1 MKLNYLLT
9 IKNINFSLEL
19 NQLDYIQKMYNY
31 FKESLKYFSI
41 SLLFIHCFLVNNNP
55 AFSET
60 VKQKLTQSTKKVDE
74 KEEKPNKVK
83 KSGFMKIGLGG
94 KSSSGGTAQQTTQS
108 TKKVKPNN
116 VKKNGS
122 GKPDGFSNSSLS
134 ETAKQKSIQST
145 QKALESDEIINSK
158 AKKSDENKLDK
169 VSRASSNAKDKFYL
183 GSSLNLMRSSYNAT
197 AQQSE
202 TKANFTNSLISLV
215 QNQIKEL
222 EQKEVSIKT
231 QIKSFEQEKTQLE
244 ASRVQT
250 QTILKDQ
257 VTILTGMLLDN
268 VSQSLIDAQNLNI
281 SVINDEI
288 RKLTQQIKEMEN
300 NIASLNQELPL
311 IPDKIETLN
320 GNIAS
325 IGDLQN
331 RLDSVGSNSSSN
343 NIGISLFAG
352 YVKNL
357 NKVYLSQ
364 EIGLEIGKTK
374 IGSNKSNEIEA
385 RGGMAM
391 FANVRFGYRVDTE
404 TDVYVGFGLKR
415 QSFLLQY
422 IYDDFNFSTRTSVTF
437 FNLLVGGEKE
447 IMQNFGTFVELNYQ
461 TSLKNSDFQL
471 TSQKFDFKTFQLKG
485 GFRYYV
491 DEKDV
496 FNLFKGLR

>member
-1 MKLNYLLT
+1 MF
-9 IKNINFSLEL
+9 IN
-19 NQLDYIQKMYNY
+19 
-31 FKESLKYFSI
+31 
-41 SLLFIHCFLVNNNP
+41 CFLTNNNL
-55 AFSET
+55 AFGEA
-60 VKQKLTQSTKKVDE
+60 VKQKSTQSTKKANE
-74 KEEKPNKVK
+74 KQVKPQNVK
-83 KSGFMKIGLGG
+83 KSGSVHTGEI
-94 KSSSGGTAQQTTQS
+94 
-108 TKKVKPNN
+108 
-116 VKKNGS
+116 
-122 GKPDGFSNSSLS
+122 SNSYLP
-134 ETAKQKSIQST
+134 ETENKSPLRFT
-145 QKALESDEIINSK
+145 QQALESDAIINSK
-158 AKKSDENKLDK
+158 AKKNYENKLEK
-169 VSRASSNAKDKFYL
+169 VSGVSSNSKDKFYL

-222 EQKEVSIKT
+222 EQKEINIQN
-231 QIKSFEQEKTQLE
+231 QINVFGRDKIQLE
-244 ASRVQT
+244 AEEVRIQALLNSQVAVLGSLLSQAT
-250 QTILKDQ
+250 TPQSIIDSYNSTIDS
-257 VTILTGMLLDN
+257 TR
-268 VSQSLIDAQNLNI
+268 
-281 SVINDEI
+281 DEI
-288 RKLTQQIKEMEN
+288 RKLQNQIKEMEN
-300 NIASLNQELPL
+300 NISSLTQQLPL
-311 IPDKIETLN
+311 IPGNIETLN

-331 RLDSVGSNSSSN
+331 RLDAVGGNSSGS

-364 EIGLEIGKTK
+364 EMGLEIGKTK

-391 FANVRFGYRVDTE
+391 FANVRFGYRVDKE

-422 IYDDFNFSTRTSVTF
+422 IYDDFNFSARTSVTF

-461 TSLKNSDFQL
+461 TSLKNSDFRF

-496 FNLFKGLR
+496 FNLFKGFR

>member
-41 SLLFIHCFLVNNNP
+41 SLLFIHCFLANNNL

-60 VKQKLTQSTKKVDE
+60 VKQKLTQSTKKANE
-74 KEEKPNKVK
+74 KQANPNNVK
-83 KSGFMKIGLGG
+83 KNGSVKIGGDN
-94 KSSSGGTAQQTTQS
+94 KSSSGGTAKQTT
-108 TKKVKPNN
+108 PNN

-122 GKPDGFSNSSLS
+122 GKPDGLSNSSLS

-145 QKALESDEIINSK
+145 QKALESDEIINRNG
-158 AKKSDENKLDK
+158 AKSDEIKLDK
-169 VSRASSNAKDKFYL
+169 VSRASSNLKDKFYL

-197 AQQSE
+197 AQKSA

-215 QNQIKEL
+215 QNQIKEI
-222 EQKEVSIKT
+222 EQKEINIKN
-231 QIKSFEQEKTQLE
+231 QIKVFEQEKIQLQTSE
-244 ASRVQT
+244 AQT
-250 QTILKDQ
+250 TIILGQQIQTLNLMFTSNTSQYLIFQQ
-257 VTILTGMLLDN
+257 VSAINSTTEEIKKL
-268 VSQSLIDAQNLNI
+268 QN
-281 SVINDEI
+281 
-288 RKLTQQIKEMEN
+288 QIKETEN
-300 NIASLNQELPL
+300 NIFFLNQELPL
-311 IPDKIETLN
+311 IPDKIQALN
-320 GNIAS
+320 GNIDS
-325 IGDLQN
+325 IKDLQN
-331 RLDSVGSNSSSN
+331 RLDSIGDNSSSN
-343 NIGISLFAG
+343 NIGISLIAG

-364 EIGLEIGKTK
+364 EMGLEIGKTK
-374 IGSNKSNEIEA
+374 IGSNNSNEIEA

-391 FANVRFGYRVDTE
+391 FANVRFGYRVDKE

-422 IYDDFNFSTRTSVTF
+422 IYDDLSFSTRTSVTF

-496 FNLFKGLR
+496 FNLFKGFR